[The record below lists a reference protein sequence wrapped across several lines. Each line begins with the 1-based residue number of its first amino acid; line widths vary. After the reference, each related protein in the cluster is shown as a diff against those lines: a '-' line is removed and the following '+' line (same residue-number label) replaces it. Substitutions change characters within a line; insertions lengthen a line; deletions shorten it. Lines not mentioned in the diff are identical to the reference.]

1 VLPDTG
7 RYPELAERAA
17 ALDAADP
24 LARLRDRFLLPAG
37 LVYLD
42 GNSLGALPAAVPPAV
57 EDAVRRQWGVSL
69 IRSWNSHA
77 WWDAPLRVG
86 DAIGRLIGAAP
97 GQTVVGGDST
107 SIQIFNALTA
117 AARLR
122 PGRPLLVTDP
132 GHFPTDRYIAAAAAR
147 TLGLEVR
154 EVTPGEL
161 PGFLADEGGRA
172 AVAAYPP
179 VDYRTGELHDVP
191 GLTEVAHA
199 AGALVLWD
207 LCHAAGALPVELDAL
222 RVDLA
227 VGCGYKYL
235 SGGPGAPAFLYVAR
249 RHQAAFDPA
258 LTGWTGH
265 ARPFEMTEPY
275 EPAEGIARARIGTP
289 PMLSLLALGYGFSVR
304 LAGQVAAAHADS
316 PDAGARP
323 ALVAAI
329 TARLALVAEQWL
341 GIDPDQVVGSWH
353 DGPGWGRTELT
364 GTGSGRRLLVSLPAS
379 WLARVWACGLALTGR
394 HLVVAVDRA
403 GWPDARVLAL
413 RAPGAEPVLLDVHA
427 RPDGGPDG
435 TADAPHWEA

>member
-1 VLPDTG
+1 MLPDTG

-24 LARLRDRFLLPAG
+24 LAALRDRFLLPAG

-57 EDAVRRQWGVSL
+57 EDAVRRQWGTSL
-69 IRSWNSHA
+69 IRSWNTHA
-77 WWDAPLRVG
+77 WWEAPLRVG

-132 GHFPTDRYIAAAAAR
+132 DHFPTDRYIAAAAAR

-161 PGFLADEGGRA
+161 PGFLADEGERV

-179 VDYRTGELHDVP
+179 VDYRTGALHDMPV
-191 GLTEVAHA
+191 LTAAAHA

-265 ARPFEMTEPY
+265 AAPFDPTESY
-275 EPAEGIARARIGTP
+275 QPAEGIGRGRIGTP
-289 PMLSLLALGYGFSVR
+289 PMLSLLALEAALTAFDGVDLAELRVKSQSVTGFFIDCADALLG
-304 LAGQVAAAHADS
+304 LAFEVVTPRSADRRGSQVSLRH
-316 PDAGARP
+316 PDAY
-323 ALVAAI
+323 ALVQALAARDVI
-329 TARLALVAEQWL
+329 GDMRAPDLLRFGVNALY
-341 GIDPDQVVGSWH
+341 
-353 DGPGWGRTELT
+353 
-364 GTGSGRRLLVSLPAS
+364 VSH
-379 WLARVWACGLALTGR
+379 G
-394 HLVVAVDRA
+394 D
-403 GWPDARVLAL
+403 AL
-413 RAPGAEPVLLDVHA
+413 RAVRCLRDIVAEAAHLPYLAQQRSAV
-427 RPDGGPDG
+427 
-435 TADAPHWEA
+435 T

>member
-57 EDAVRRQWGVSL
+57 EDAVRRQWGTSL
-69 IRSWNSHA
+69 IRSWNEHA
-77 WWDAPLRVG
+77 WWQAPLRVG
-86 DAIGRLIGAAP
+86 DAVGRLIGAAP
-97 GQTVVGGDST
+97 GQTVVGDST
-107 SIQIFNALTA
+107 SIQIYNALSA
-117 AARLR
+117 AMRLR

-132 GHFPTDRYIAAAAAR
+132 DHFPTDRYIAASFAR
-147 TLGLEVR
+147 EHGFEVR
-154 EVTPGEL
+154 EVTPAAL
-161 PGFLADEGGRA
+161 PGFLAAEGKRV
-172 AVAAYPP
+172 AVVAYPP
-179 VDYRTGELHDVP
+179 VDYRTGELHDMP
-191 GLTEVAHA
+191 ALTEAAHA

-249 RHQAAFDPA
+249 RHQADFDPA

-275 EPAEGIARARIGTP
+275 EPAEGIGRARIGTP
-289 PMLSLLALGYGFSVR
+289 PMLSLLALEAALTAFDGVDLAELRVKSLSVTGFFIDCADALLGDAFSVVTPR
-304 LAGQVAAAHADS
+304 VAERRGSQVTLRH
-316 PDAGARP
+316 PDAY
-323 ALVAAI
+323 ALVQALAARDVI
-329 TARLALVAEQWL
+329 GDMRAPDMLRFGVNALYVTH
-341 GIDPDQVVGSWH
+341 GD
-353 DGPGWGRTELT
+353 
-364 GTGSGRRLLVSLPAS
+364 
-379 WLARVWACGLALTGR
+379 
-394 HLVVAVDRA
+394 
-403 GWPDARVLAL
+403 AL
-413 RAPGAEPVLLDVHA
+413 RAVRCLRDVVAEAAHLPFLAQQRSTV
-427 RPDGGPDG
+427 
-435 TADAPHWEA
+435 T

>member
-1 VLPDTG
+1 MLPDPG
-7 RYPELAERAA
+7 RYPELAGRAA

-57 EDAVRRQWGVSL
+57 EDAVRRQWGTSL

-77 WWDAPLRVG
+77 WWEAPLRVG

-122 PGRPLLVTDP
+122 PGRPLLAVDP
-132 GHFPTDRYIAAAAAR
+132 GHFPTDRYIAAAVAR
-147 TLGLEVR
+147 TLGLRVR
-154 EVTPGEL
+154 EVTPGAL
-161 PGFLADEGGRA
+161 PDFLAAEGDQV

-179 VDYRTGELHDVP
+179 VDYRTGELHDMT
-191 GLTEVAHA
+191 GLTEAAHA

-235 SGGPGAPAFLYVAR
+235 SGGPGAAGSPIPTTSSRPVSVSGRTSIQGRSRVA
-249 RHQAAFDPA
+249 ACVSP
-258 LTGWTGH
+258 
-265 ARPFEMTEPY
+265 ARP
-275 EPAEGIARARIGTP
+275 
-289 PMLSLLALGYGFSVR
+289 
-304 LAGQVAAAHADS
+304 
-316 PDAGARP
+316 RP
-323 ALVAAI
+323 A
-329 TARLALVAEQWL
+329 
-341 GIDPDQVVGSWH
+341 P
-353 DGPGWGRTELT
+353 
-364 GTGSGRRLLVSLPAS
+364 
-379 WLARVWACGLALTGR
+379 
-394 HLVVAVDRA
+394 
-403 GWPDARVLAL
+403 
-413 RAPGAEPVLLDVHA
+413 
-427 RPDGGPDG
+427 
-435 TADAPHWEA
+435 

>member
-1 VLPDTG
+1 MLPDTG
-7 RYPELAERAA
+7 RYQLAERAA

-57 EDAVRRQWGVSL
+57 EDAVRRQWGTSL
-69 IRSWNSHA
+69 IRSWNTHA
-77 WWDAPLRVG
+77 WWEAPLRVG

-122 PGRPLLVTDP
+122 PGRPLLATDP
-132 GHFPTDRYIAAAAAR
+132 DHFPTDRYIAAAVAR

-154 EVTPGEL
+154 EVTPEAL
-161 PGFLADEGGRA
+161 PDLLAAEGDRV

-179 VDYRTGELHDVP
+179 VDYRTGELHDMA
-191 GLTEVAHA
+191 GAHRGRA
-199 AGALVLWD
+199 RGRGAGALGSVPRRR
-207 LCHAAGALPVELDAL
+207 GVPVELDAL

-265 ARPFEMTEPY
+265 AAPFDPTEAY
-275 EPAEGIARARIGTP
+275 EPAEGIGRARIGTP
-289 PMLSLLALGYGFSVR
+289 PMLSLLALEAALTAFDGVDLAEVRAKSLSVTGFFIDCADALLGRGFEVVTPRSPER
-304 LAGQVAAAHADS
+304 RGSQVTLRH
-316 PDAGARP
+316 PDAY
-323 ALVAAI
+323 ALVQALAARDVI
-329 TARLALVAEQWL
+329 GDMRAPDLLRFGVNALY
-341 GIDPDQVVGSWH
+341 
-353 DGPGWGRTELT
+353 
-364 GTGSGRRLLVSLPAS
+364 VSH
-379 WLARVWACGLALTGR
+379 G
-394 HLVVAVDRA
+394 D
-403 GWPDARVLAL
+403 AL
-413 RAPGAEPVLLDVHA
+413 RAVACLRDIVAEAAHLPFLAQQRSAV
-427 RPDGGPDG
+427 
-435 TADAPHWEA
+435 T